1 MVRPICRNG
10 GTGRPSPGKNRK
22 TQTTDKVLQ
31 MTKVAFLGLGVMG
44 FPMAGHLVKKGG
56 HEVTVYNRTAAKAKE
71 WADKFGGKTAATP
84 KAAAEGQDFV
94 MCCVGNDNDLRAVTI
109 GADGAFAGMKKGA
122 TFVDHTTASAEVA
135 RELDAAATKAGF
147 KFIDAPVSGGQAGA
161 ENGVLTVMCGG
172 AQDAYAG
179 AEPIITGAY
188 ARMCKLL
195 GPAGSGQLT
204 KMVNQICIAG
214 LVQGLSEG
222 IHFAKKSGLDVAAV
236 IETISKGAAQSW
248 QMENRYK
255 TMNEDK
261 YDFGFAVEWMRKDLS
276 ISLAEARRNGAN
288 LPVTALVDQFYAE
301 VERKMGG
308 KRWDTSSLLARL
320 NR

>member
-1 MVRPICRNG
+1 MA
-10 GTGRPSPGKNRK
+10 
-22 TQTTDKVLQ
+22 
-31 MTKVAFLGLGVMG
+31 KVAFLGLGVMG

-56 HEVTVYNRTAAKAKE
+56 HEVTVYNRTGAKAAE
-71 WADKFGGKTAATP
+71 WANKFGGKTAATP

-109 GADGAFAGMKKGA
+109 GADGGFAGMKKGA
-122 TFVDHTTASAEVA
+122 IFVDHTTASAEVA

-172 AQDAYAG
+172 KEDAYAA
-179 AEPIITGAY
+179 AEPIIAGSY

-195 GPAGSGQLT
+195 GPAGAGQLT

-222 IHFAKKSGLDVAAV
+222 LHFAKKSGLDVTAV
-236 IETISKGAAQSW
+236 VETISKGAAQSW

-255 TMNEDK
+255 AMNEGK
-261 YDFGFAVEWMRKDLS
+261 FDFGFAVEWMRKDLS
-276 ISLAEARRNGAN
+276 ICITEARRNGAN

-301 VERKMGG
+301 VEKMGG
-308 KRWDTSSLLARL
+308 KRWDTSSLMARL
-320 NR
+320 ER

>member
-1 MVRPICRNG
+1 MA
-10 GTGRPSPGKNRK
+10 
-22 TQTTDKVLQ
+22 
-31 MTKVAFLGLGVMG
+31 KVAFLGLGVMG

-94 MCCVGNDNDLRAVTI
+94 MCCVGNDNDLRAVTT

-135 RELDAAATKAGF
+135 RELDAVATKAGF
-147 KFIDAPVSGGQAGA
+147 KFVDGPVSGGQAGA

-172 AQDAYAG
+172 TQDAYSG

-288 LPVTALVDQFYAE
+288 LPVTALVDQFYSE
-301 VERKMGG
+301 VEKMGG

-320 NR
+320 QR